1 MHLKMSSIKKMF
13 VVVVLVFLFSTV
25 SFFTS
30 DMGRMMLEKV
40 ARVSFFT
47 SKEKD
52 KEADKRTSPIY
63 PPKHAE
69 RVSLCN
75 VKFKNSTEQG
85 SSSEDTPPDH
95 FLPTIYFV
103 TPTYSRSEQVA
114 ELTRLAQTLLHIQ
127 NLHWVIAEDSL
138 TCSPAVGS
146 LLERFKMPYT
156 HLTSPMP
163 NIYRHQPMKDR
174 PRGVSSRRAGL
185 QWVLNHHKG
194 KEMMNQTLYK
204 HFLQKQTIGLKN
216 DNAVKIPKIPSSVVY
231 FGDDDNT

>member
-1 MHLKMSSIKKMF
+1 M
-13 VVVVLVFLFSTV
+13 V

-30 DMGRMMLEKV
+30 DMGRMLLEKA

-47 SKEKD
+47 NTSDGND
-52 KEADKRTSPIY
+52 KGREIYKRTSPIF

-75 VKFKNSTEQG
+75 VKFKNVTDQQQLASTP
-85 SSSEDTPPDH
+85 DTQNI
-95 FLPTIYFV
+95 LPTIYFI

-114 ELTRLAQTLLHIQ
+114 ELTRLAQTLLHVP
-127 NLHWVIAEDSL
+127 NLHWIIAEDSL
-138 TCSPAVGS
+138 MCSPSVAS

-156 HLTSPMP
+156 HLASPMP
-163 NIYRHQPMKDR
+163 NIYLHQPMKDR

-185 QWVLNHHKG
+185 QWVLNHHNRQKI
-194 KEMMNQTLYK
+194 MNQTLYK
-204 HFLQKQTIGLKN
+204 SSVSKQNDQPLKN
-216 DNAVKIPKIPSSVVY
+216 RDAIKNPKTLLSVVY